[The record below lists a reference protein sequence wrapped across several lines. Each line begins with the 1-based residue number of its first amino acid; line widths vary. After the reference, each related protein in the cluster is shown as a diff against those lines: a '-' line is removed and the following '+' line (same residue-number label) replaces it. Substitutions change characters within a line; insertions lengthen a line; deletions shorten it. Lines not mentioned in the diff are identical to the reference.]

1 MVLSW
6 PASLIRRYMPGC
18 IGMIDAGFWSLTGNT
33 IKVVPEKITGSIG
46 QRGIV

>member
-1 MVLSW
+1 MSTLVF
-6 PASLIRRYMPGC
+6 RGDYRC